1 MQIPVPGLFPPG
13 FEKFLQSLLSWNW
26 NFSPS
31 KVSGPPP
38 PLPDLDISGSL
49 PPCCRRRRPWD
60 GIATGLSTVPVSCRS
75 SPLPEISKSHTQQLR
90 KLCNRRAAARRG
102 ASSPSLA
109 VVDASGIRNAV
120 RFAARPRAH
129 YRHPKGEKIFDSW
142 QISASVNGNERRHG
156 FFSQPFTQVGLFLNM
171 YMRVWWRYGCGF
183 QFYSA
188 IYLYMCVLLFYIKL
202 HLLAWKLFV
211 FAHRGGNV
219 DGDQSHDFS
228 SIPLSLFLP
237 FLIPERRDTRHPN
250 IRRSFPYLFAQTFL
264 FHVSPWIFMFPIVS
278 LLSSTRYAHYP
289 LRWNF
294 LWICKITQSNGGEKL
309 NGVIIY
315 SRYAN
320 YFQWR
325 ETLGL

>member
-1 MQIPVPGLFPPG
+1 MASRRVSRPFQSRAVPVLFQKLVNPTR
-13 FEKFLQSLLSWNW
+13 SNCAS
-26 NFSPS
+26 
-31 KVSGPPP
+31 
-38 PLPDLDISGSL
+38 
-49 PPCCRRRRPWD
+49 C
-60 GIATGLSTVPVSCRS
+60 ATGAP
-75 SPLPEISKSHTQQLR
+75 
-90 KLCNRRAAARRG
+90 RRG
-102 ASSPSLA
+102 AALRQASPSLA

>member
-1 MQIPVPGLFPPG
+1 MASRRVSRPFQSRAVPVLFQKLVNPTR
-13 FEKFLQSLLSWNW
+13 SNCAS
-26 NFSPS
+26 
-31 KVSGPPP
+31 
-38 PLPDLDISGSL
+38 
-49 PPCCRRRRPWD
+49 C
-60 GIATGLSTVPVSCRS
+60 ATGAP
-75 SPLPEISKSHTQQLR
+75 
-90 KLCNRRAAARRG
+90 RRG
-102 ASSPSLA
+102 AALRQASPSLA

-183 QFYSA
+183 QFYSP

-219 DGDQSHDFS
+219 DGNQSHDFS

-309 NGVIIY
+309 NSAIIY

-325 ETLGL
+325 ETFVK